1 MGTCIT
7 PGAHPDALDG
17 EGLDEGV
24 KGRLKRERIY
34 VYLRLIHIVI
44 WQKPI
49 QYYKAIIL
57 QLQTNFKKKNKMNIS
72 KPLEQSPTQ
81 LKC

>member
-7 PGAHPDALDG
+7 QGAVDGDALDG

-34 VYLRLIHIVI
+34 VYLRLIHIVV
-44 WQKPI
+44 WQKAT
-49 QYYKAIIL
+49 QHCKAIIL
-57 QLQTNFKKKNKMNIS
+57 QLKKFV
-72 KPLEQSPTQ
+72 
-81 LKC
+81 

>member
-1 MGTCIT
+1 VGTCIT

-44 WQKPI
+44 WQKPT
-49 QYYKAIIL
+49 QHCKAIIL
-57 QLQTNFKKKNKMNIS
+57 QLKKFV
-72 KPLEQSPTQ
+72 
-81 LKC
+81 